1 MGFPGGSAVK
11 ESAQQCWRIS
21 CNAGGLG
28 SIPGLERS
36 PGEGN
41 GYPLQ
46 YSGLENSIDCI
57 IHGVAKSERQLNDFH
72 FTLDQMVIGNAI
84 MGEEEGKA
92 RKNMKRTTSE
102 GCCDLQLVWNE
113 KALMAFS
120 RVTLRLGFYG
130 FIYSCI
136 YENFHFICQYFTFY
150 HCT

>member
-1 MGFPGGSAVK
+1 MGD
-11 ESAQQCWRIS
+11 
-21 CNAGGLG
+21 LD

-36 PGEGN
+36 PGEGKS
-41 GYPLQ
+41 YLLQ

-102 GCCDLQLVWNE
+102 GCCDLQLV
-113 KALMAFS
+113 
-120 RVTLRLGFYG
+120 
-130 FIYSCI
+130 
-136 YENFHFICQYFTFY
+136 
-150 HCT
+150 